1 MYSKDLGLW
10 FIKQVI
16 KKVSIIYELLNVK
29 FTRKYI

>member
-10 FIKQVI
+10 FIKQVV

-29 FTRKYI
+29 C